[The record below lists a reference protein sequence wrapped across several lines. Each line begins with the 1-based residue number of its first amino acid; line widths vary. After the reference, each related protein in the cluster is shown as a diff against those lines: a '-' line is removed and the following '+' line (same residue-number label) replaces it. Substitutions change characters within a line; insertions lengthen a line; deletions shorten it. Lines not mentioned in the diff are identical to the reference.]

1 MTRIAPPVDDAPVHV
16 DHRARMEILG
26 AILLTMFLSALD
38 QTVVGTALPRIVTDL
53 AGNELYVWVV
63 TVYLLAATVTGPI
76 YGKLS
81 DQFGRRPMMMTGVSL
96 FLIGSLLCGLS
107 QEMWQLIAFRGIQGL
122 GAGAIFPIALAV
134 IGDLFSPRERGKYQ
148 GLFGAVF
155 ALSSLLGPALG
166 GFLTDTISWHWV
178 FLVNLPLGIVA
189 LVVLWRLLPSVR
201 HPEVVQKVDY
211 LGAAVFAGA
220 IIPFLLGLTNAQT
233 GDWTDP
239 QVGGLILIGLV
250 LGAIFVWVESR
261 AVEPILPLSL
271 FRNRAVAASIL
282 ATGLVTFGF
291 FGGIIFIPRWFQFVL
306 GSSAT
311 ESGYQ
316 MLPLMVGVMGSS
328 VLSGQIVA
336 RTGRYKW
343 MTVGAMAVGSIG
355 LFLMTGLR
363 ADTDLSTLWIWMF
376 VAGLGIG
383 PSFAVF
389 TIVVQ
394 SAVQGKMLGAATS
407 ALTFFRQVG
416 GSIGLALA
424 GMLFGTSLSDQIPA
438 QLAAND
444 VPQPLID
451 GFARAGSAGDAE
463 LTGVGVDLGRQILEN
478 VPPAARPQV
487 EPFIGQIVDAIHQAF
502 SLAIANALWLGVLGA
517 VVATFVVAFL
527 VPEMTLRHSRG
538 EGTVAEGEAVRGP
551 IPVME

>member
-1 MTRIAPPVDDAPVHV
+1 MNAVPAGDAPVQV
-16 DHRARMEILG
+16 DHRARMEILV

-53 AGNELYVWVV
+53 SGNELYVWVV
-63 TVYLLAATVTGPI
+63 TIYLLTATVTGPI

-81 DQFGRRPMMMTGVSL
+81 DLFGRRPMMMIGVGL

-107 QEMWQLIAFRGIQGL
+107 QEMWQLILFRGIQGA

-155 ALSSLLGPALG
+155 ALASILGPALG

-189 LVVLWRLLPSVR
+189 LVVLWRLLPHVR
-201 HPEVVQKVDY
+201 HPEAVRSIDY
-211 LGAAVFAGA
+211 LGAAVFTGA
-220 IIPFLLGLTNAQT
+220 LVPFLLGLTNKQT
-233 GDWTDP
+233 GDWTEP
-239 QVGGLILIGLV
+239 QVGGLIGIGVV
-250 LGAIFVWVESR
+250 LGALFIWVESR
-261 AVEPILPLSL
+261 ASEPILPLEL
-271 FRNRAVAASIL
+271 FRNRTVAGSIV
-282 ATGLVTFGF
+282 ATFLITFGF
-291 FGGIIFIPRWFQFVL
+291 FGAVIFIPRWFQFVL

-316 MLPLMVGVMGSS
+316 MLPLMAGVMGSS
-328 VLSGQIVA
+328 VLSGLIVA

-343 MTVGAMAVGSIG
+343 MTVGALGLGALG

-363 ADTDLSTLWIWMF
+363 GTTDVVALWMWMF

-394 SAVQGKMLGAATS
+394 SAVAPRMLGAATS

-416 GSIGLALA
+416 GSVGLALA
-424 GMLFGTSLSDQIPA
+424 GTIFGTSFADEVPQ
-438 QLAAND
+438 QLAERG
-444 VPQPLID
+444 VPAPMVEAFSSNAATAQ
-451 GFARAGSAGDAE
+451 GE
-463 LTGVGVDLGRQILEN
+463 LTGVGVDLGAEILAG
-478 VPPAARPQV
+478 VPEPARASV
-487 EPFIGQIVDAIHQAF
+487 EPFIGRIVAGIHDAF
-502 SLAIANALWLGVLGA
+502 SLAIADAMWLALVGALAALGVMALI
-517 VVATFVVAFL
+517 
-527 VPEMTLRHSRG
+527 VPELPLRHTAGARG
-538 EGTVAEGEAVRGP
+538 QAMDAAP
-551 IPVME
+551 PVGVPD

>member
-1 MTRIAPPVDDAPVHV
+1 MTHATGAGDGAPVTI

-26 AILLTMFLSALD
+26 AILLTVFLSALD

-53 AGNELYVWVV
+53 SGNELYVWVV

-81 DQFGRRPMMMTGVSL
+81 DQFGRRPMMMIGVSL
-96 FLIGSLLCGLS
+96 FLFGSLLCGLS

-122 GAGAIFPIALAV
+122 GAGAIFPISLAV
-134 IGDLFSPRERGKYQ
+134 VGDLFSPRERGKYQ

-155 ALSSLLGPALG
+155 ALASLLGPAIG
-166 GFLTDTISWHWV
+166 GLLTDTVGWHWV
-178 FLVNLPLGIVA
+178 FFVNLPLGLVA
-189 LVVLWRLLPSVR
+189 LFVLWRLLPAVR
-201 HPEVVQKVDY
+201 HPEVVQEVDY

-239 QVGGLILIGLV
+239 QVGGLILLGLA
-250 LGAIFVWVESR
+250 LGAVFIWIESR

-271 FRNRAVAASIL
+271 FRNRAVAASIA
-282 ATGLVTFGF
+282 ATGLITFGF

-328 VLSGQIVA
+328 IISGQIVA

-343 MTVGAMAVGSIG
+343 MTVGAMALAAVG
-355 LFLMTGLR
+355 LFLMTNLQAG
-363 ADTDLSTLWIWMF
+363 TDITSLWIWMF
-376 VAGLGIG
+376 LAGVGIG

-394 SAVQGKMLGAATS
+394 SAVAGRMLGAATS

-424 GMLFGTSLSDQIPA
+424 GTIFGTTLTNQLPE
-438 QLAAND
+438 QLASNG

-451 GFARAGSAGDAE
+451 GFASSGGSVGGE
-463 LTGVGVDLGRQILEN
+463 LTGVGTDLGAQILAA
-478 VPPAARPQV
+478 VPEPARPQV

-502 SLAIANALWLGVLGA
+502 SIAIANAMWLGVIGA
-517 VVATFVVAFL
+517 VTATVIVALL
-527 VPEMTLRHSRG
+527 VPEMTLRRTPGATATESESG
-538 EGTVAEGEAVRGP
+538 RGP
-551 IPVME
+551 IPVPE

>member
-1 MTRIAPPVDDAPVHV
+1 MTHAPAAADGAPIQI
-16 DHRARMEILG
+16 DHRARLEILA

-53 AGNELYVWVV
+53 SGNQLYVWVV

-81 DQFGRRPMMMTGVSL
+81 DQFGRRPMMMIGVSL
-96 FLIGSLLCGLS
+96 FLLGSLLCGLS
-107 QEMWQLIAFRGIQGL
+107 QSMEQLIAFRGIQGL
-122 GAGAIFPIALAV
+122 GAGAIFPISLAV

-155 ALSSLLGPALG
+155 ALASLLGPAIG
-166 GFLTDTISWHWV
+166 GLLTDTVGWHWV
-178 FLVNLPLGIVA
+178 FFVNLPLGLLA

-233 GDWTDP
+233 GEWTDP

-250 LGAIFVWVESR
+250 VGVLFVWIESR

-271 FRNRAVAASIL
+271 FRNRAVAASIT
-282 ATGLVTFGF
+282 ATALITFGF

-316 MLPLMVGVMGSS
+316 MLPLMIGVMGSS
-328 VLSGQIVA
+328 IISGQIVA

-343 MTVGAMAVGSIG
+343 MTVGAMAIAAIG
-355 LFLMTGLR
+355 LFLMTNLT
-363 ADTDLSTLWIWMF
+363 ADTEITTLWIWMF
-376 VAGLGIG
+376 LAGIGIG

-394 SAVQGKMLGAATS
+394 NAVAGRMLGAATS

-424 GMLFGTSLSDQIPA
+424 GTIFGTSLA
-438 QLAAND
+438 NQLPQQLSTNG

-451 GFARAGSAGDAE
+451 AFAARSGSADAE
-463 LTGVGVDLGRQILEN
+463 LTGVGVDLGAQILAS
-478 VPPAARPQV
+478 VPEPARPSV
-487 EPFIGQIVDAIHQAF
+487 EPFIAQIVDAIHQAF
-502 SLAIANALWLGVLGA
+502 SIAIANAMWLGVIGA
-517 VVATFVVAFL
+517 VVATVVVALL
-527 VPEMTLRHSRG
+527 VPEMTLRRSQG
-538 EGTVAEGEAVRGP
+538 EGATEGEPVRGP

>member
-1 MTRIAPPVDDAPVHV
+1 MTQTAGAADGAPVTI
-16 DHRARMEILG
+16 DQRARMEILG
-26 AILLTMFLSALD
+26 AILLTVFLSALD

-53 AGNELYVWVV
+53 SGNELYVWVV

-81 DQFGRRPMMMTGVSL
+81 DQFGRRPMMMIGVSL
-96 FLIGSLLCGLS
+96 FLVGSLLCGLS

-122 GAGAIFPIALAV
+122 GAGAIFPISLAV
-134 IGDLFSPRERGKYQ
+134 VGDLFSPRERGKYQ

-155 ALSSLLGPALG
+155 ALASLLGPAIG
-166 GFLTDTISWHWV
+166 GLLTDTVGWHWV
-178 FLVNLPLGIVA
+178 FFVNLPLGLVA
-189 LVVLWRLLPSVR
+189 LFVLWRLLPSVR
-201 HPEVVQKVDY
+201 HPEVVQQVDY

-239 QVGGLILIGLV
+239 QVGGLILLGLA
-250 LGAIFVWVESR
+250 LGAVFVWIESR

-271 FRNRAVAASIL
+271 FRNRAVAASIA
-282 ATGLVTFGF
+282 ATGLITFGF

-328 VLSGQIVA
+328 IISGQIVA

-343 MTVGAMAVGSIG
+343 MTVGAMALASVG
-355 LFLMTGLR
+355 LFLMTNLQ
-363 ADTDLSTLWIWMF
+363 ASTDLTTLWIWMF
-376 VAGLGIG
+376 LAGVGIG
-383 PSFAVF
+383 PSFAIF

-394 SAVQGKMLGAATS
+394 SAVAGRMLGAATS

-424 GMLFGTSLSDQIPA
+424 GTIFGTTLTNQLPE
-438 QLAAND
+438 QLASNG

-451 GFARAGSAGDAE
+451 GFASNGGSVGGE
-463 LTGVGVDLGRQILEN
+463 LTGVGVDLGSQILAQ
-478 VPPAARPQV
+478 VPAAARPQV

-502 SLAIANALWLGVLGA
+502 SIAIANAMWLGVIGA
-517 VVATFVVAFL
+517 VAATVIVALL
-527 VPEMTLRHSRG
+527 VPEMTLRRTTG
-538 EGTVAEGEAVRGP
+538 AAAAESERAAA

>member
-1 MTRIAPPVDDAPVHV
+1 MTHTAGAADGAPVTI

-26 AILLTMFLSALD
+26 AILLTVFLSALD

-53 AGNELYVWVV
+53 SGNELYVWVV

-81 DQFGRRPMMMTGVSL
+81 DQFGRRPMMMIGVSL
-96 FLIGSLLCGLS
+96 FLFGSLLCGLS

-122 GAGAIFPIALAV
+122 GAGAIFPISLAV
-134 IGDLFSPRERGKYQ
+134 VGDLFSPRERGKYQ

-155 ALSSLLGPALG
+155 ALASLLGPAIG
-166 GFLTDTISWHWV
+166 GLLTDTVGWHWV
-178 FLVNLPLGIVA
+178 FFVNLPLGLVA
-189 LVVLWRLLPSVR
+189 LFVLWRLLPSVR
-201 HPEVVQKVDY
+201 HPEVVQQVDY
-211 LGAAVFAGA
+211 MGAAVFAGA

-239 QVGGLILIGLV
+239 QVGGLILLGLA
-250 LGAIFVWVESR
+250 LGAVFVWIESR

-271 FRNRAVAASIL
+271 FRNRAVAASIA
-282 ATGLVTFGF
+282 ATGLITFGF

-328 VLSGQIVA
+328 IISGQIVA

-343 MTVGAMAVGSIG
+343 MTVGAMALASLG
-355 LFLMTGLR
+355 LFLMTNLQAG
-363 ADTDLSTLWIWMF
+363 TDLSTLWIWMF
-376 VAGLGIG
+376 LAGVGIG

-394 SAVQGKMLGAATS
+394 SAVAGRMLGAATS

-424 GMLFGTSLSDQIPA
+424 GTIFGTTLTNQLPE
-438 QLAAND
+438 QLASNG

-451 GFARAGSAGDAE
+451 GFSSAGGSVGGE
-463 LTGVGVDLGRQILEN
+463 LTGVGVDLGSQILAQ
-478 VPPAARPQV
+478 VPAAARPQV

-502 SLAIANALWLGVLGA
+502 SLAIANAMWLGVIGA
-517 VVATFVVAFL
+517 VAATVIVALL
-527 VPEMTLRHSRG
+527 VPEMTLRRTPG
-538 EGTVAEGEAVRGP
+538 AVATENERAGA